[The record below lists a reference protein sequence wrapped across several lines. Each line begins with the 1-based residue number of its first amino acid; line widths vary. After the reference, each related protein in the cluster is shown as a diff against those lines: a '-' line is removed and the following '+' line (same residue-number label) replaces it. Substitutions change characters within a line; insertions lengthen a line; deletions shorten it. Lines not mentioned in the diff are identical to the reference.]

1 MNHITIREA
10 LAEDAERVIE
20 YLKTVG
26 GETDNLTFGEEGLSV
41 TVEQEEQF
49 LKNVHDDKTSV
60 MLIACKDGEIIG
72 EGGFSGMPR
81 RMSHRAELG
90 INVKKKYWNCGIGSK
105 IMEELIKYAKK
116 SGIEILNLEVRSDN
130 VRAIHLYE
138 KFGFSHIGTSPAY
151 FKIGDDYID
160 FELMFLDLR

>member
-1 MNHITIREA
+1 
-10 LAEDAERVIE
+10 
-20 YLKTVG
+20 
-26 GETDNLTFGEEGLSV
+26 
-41 TVEQEEQF
+41 
-49 LKNVHDDKTSV
+49 
-60 MLIACKDGEIIG
+60 
-72 EGGFSGMPR
+72 
-81 RMSHRAELG
+81 
-90 INVKKKYWNCGIGSK
+90 
-105 IMEELIKYAKK
+105 MEELIKYAKK